1 MFSMKKPAIILVLI
15 VLLVFTGYLNHNL
28 TKQALSKVSNDY
40 QKHEEM
46 ELAEGIFLEDN
57 NLVPTISE
65 GDDKD
70 DIEILDTRELK
81 DIDEISKN
89 AEEFIEETI
98 VREDSLRSK
107 NYFIEQ
113 RLSRDKLR
121 AGLIDRLNEIVNNDN
136 TIDEMRTEA
145 QKKIMEIGEISEK
158 ELVVEGLIKAK
169 GFEDVLIFLTKESA
183 KVVVSIDELSEQD
196 VVKILDVVITET
208 NLEASNI
215 KIMKKN

>member
-28 TKQALSKVSNDY
+28 TKQASSKVSNDY

-46 ELAEGIFLEDN
+46 ELARGNFLEDS
-57 NLVPTISE
+57 NLVPAISE
-65 GDDKD
+65 GDEEN
-70 DIEILDTRELK
+70 DIEILDTREFE
-81 DIDEISKN
+81 DIEEITKN
-89 AEEFIEETI
+89 TEQYIKETI
-98 VREDSLRSK
+98 VKEDSLSSK

-121 AGLIDRLNEIVNNDN
+121 AGLIDRLNEIINNDN
-136 TIDEMRTEA
+136 TNDEMRTEA
-145 QKKIMEIGEISEK
+145 QKRIMRIGEISEK

-169 GFEDVLIFLTKESA
+169 GFEDVLIFLTEESA
-183 KVVVSIDELSEQD
+183 KVVVSIDKLSEQD